1 MPIKW
6 KNEYTLGIKT
16 IDMQHKKFVSIL
28 SNLNDSLHKLEP
40 KALDEA
46 ISKLKEYSK
55 YHIEAENKLFEKLDY
70 PDKKIHIEE
79 HEKFLKYIDDLKDKL
94 SKSNNIQTSIDL
106 IDYLEDWMIS
116 HEQNMDKKY
125 VPFFIKNGVI

>member
-79 HEKFLKYIDDLKDKL
+79 HKKFLKYIDDLKDKL